1 MQITTS
7 ATSATSANS
16 AIRRAAHRRT
26 FTLATGVALLGFAFA
41 SPAAFAQGPAAYP
54 VKPITMVVPFPPGG
68 PTDLVARVLA
78 QKLGEQMGQSILVDN
93 RGGANGNIGAQV
105 VAKAPADGYTILYN
119 TSSITLSPAL
129 YKSVSYD
136 VQKDF
141 APVAL
146 VAVVPLALVVHPSVP
161 ANNVKEFVAYAKAH
175 PGKLSY
181 GSAGN
186 GNVTH
191 LGAFQFV
198 QANGIEATHVPYKG
212 SAPAD
217 VDLVGNQIQFMT
229 DTVNSV
235 MGFVRDKRL
244 KMLAVTTGKRMS
256 LFPGVPTLAESG
268 MPGFEVG
275 AWQGVMVP
283 AGTPPAV
290 VEKLNAEIVKA
301 LKSPDVRERLAL
313 QGAEPLGSSP
323 QEYGDYVKKELA
335 RWAGVVK
342 ATGVTLD

>member
-1 MQITTS
+1 MHS
-7 ATSATSANS
+7 SPHSS
-16 AIRRAAHRRT
+16 PSSRRLARRS
-26 FTLATGVALLGFAFA
+26 FALASTAALLGLAT
-41 SPAAFAQGPAAYP
+41 PTAFAQGHAFPA
-54 VKPITMVVPFPPGG
+54 KPITMVVPFPPGG

-161 ANNVKEFVAYAKAH
+161 ASNVKEFVAYAKAH

-217 VDLVGNQIQFMT
+217 VDLVGGQIQFMT

-235 MGFVRDKRL
+235 MSFVRDKRM
-244 KMLAVTTGKRMS
+244 KMLAVTTAKRMT
-256 LFPGVPTLAESG
+256 LFPDVPTLAESG

-283 AGTPPAV
+283 TGTPQAV
-290 VEKLNAEIVKA
+290 VDKLNAEIVKA

-313 QGAEPLGSSP
+313 QGAEPLGSTP
-323 QEYGDYVKKELA
+323 QEYGAYVKKELA

>member
-1 MQITTS
+1 MKFI
-7 ATSATSANS
+7 
-16 AIRRAAHRRT
+16 AHRRR
-26 FTLATGVALLGFAFA
+26 LLGVLVAA
-41 SPAAFAQGPAAYP
+41 LVAPAVHAQGAAPPAGAYP
-54 VKPITMVVPFPPGG
+54 TKPITMVVPFPPGG

-78 QKLGEQMGQSILVDN
+78 QKIGEQMGQSVLVDN
-93 RGGANGNIGAQV
+93 RGGANGNIGAAF

-119 TSSITLSPAL
+119 TSSITLSPSL
-129 YKSVSYD
+129 YKNVPYD
-136 VQKDF
+136 VSKDF
-141 APVAL
+141 LPVAS
-146 VAVVPLALVVHPSVP
+146 VAVVPLGLVVNPSVP
-161 ANNVKEFVAYAKAH
+161 ANTVAEFVAYAKAN

-198 QANGIEATHVPYKG
+198 QANGLEATHVPYKG

-217 VDLVGNQIQFMT
+217 VDLVGGQIQFMT

-235 MGFVRDKRL
+235 MPFVRDKRL
-244 KMLAVTTGKRMS
+244 KMLAVTTGKRMA
-256 LFPGVPTLAESG
+256 LFPDVPTLAESG

-283 AGTPPAV
+283 AGTPGAV
-290 VEKLNAEIVKA
+290 VTRLNAEIVA
-301 LKSPDVRERLAL
+301 ALAL
-313 QGAEPLGSSP
+313 QGAEPLGSTP
-323 QEYGDYVKKELA
+323 AEYGAYVQKELR

>member
-1 MQITTS
+1 MHS
-7 ATSATSANS
+7 SPLLNFLS
-16 AIRRAAHRRT
+16 RRS
-26 FTLATGVALLGFAFA
+26 LALASTAALLGFASA
-41 SPAAFAQGPAAYP
+41 GAFAQGPAFP
-54 VKPITMVVPFPPGG
+54 SKPITMVVPFPPGG

-146 VAVVPLALVVHPSVP
+146 VAVVPLALVVHPSIP

-217 VDLVGNQIQFMT
+217 VDLVGGQIQFMT

-235 MGFVRDKRL
+235 MSFVRDKRM
-244 KMLAVTTGKRMS
+244 KMLAVTTAKRMT
-256 LFPGVPTLAESG
+256 LFPDVPTLAESG

-283 AGTPPAV
+283 TGTPQAV
-290 VEKLNAEIVKA
+290 VDKLNAEIVKA
-301 LKSPDVRERLAL
+301 LKSPDVRQRLAL
-313 QGAEPLGSSP
+313 QGAEPLGSTP
-323 QEYGDYVKKELA
+323 QEYGAYVKKELA

>member
-1 MQITTS
+1 MPDDIVPTH
-7 ATSATSANS
+7 ANT
-16 AIRRAAHRRT
+16 IRRSALVIALGLLSLAAPMVHAQPR
-26 FTLATGVALLGFAFA
+26 
-41 SPAAFAQGPAAYP
+41 AADAYP
-54 VKPITMVVPFPPGG
+54 TKPITMVVPFPPGG

-78 QKLGEQMGQSILVDN
+78 QKLGEQMGQSVLVDN
-93 RGGANGNIGAQV
+93 RGGANGNIGAQAV
-105 VAKAPADGYTILYN
+105 VKAPADGYTLLYN

-129 YKSVSYD
+129 YRNVPYD
-136 VQKDF
+136 VQKDL

-161 ANNVKEFVAYAKAH
+161 ANTVKEFVAYAKAN

-198 QANGIEATHVPYKG
+198 QANGLEATHVPYKG

-235 MGFVRDKRL
+235 MGFVRDKRM
-244 KMLAVTTGKRMS
+244 KMLAVTTAKRMS
-256 LFPGVPTLAESG
+256 LFPDVPTLTESG

-290 VEKLNAEIVKA
+290 VERLNTEIQKA
-301 LKSPDVRERLAL
+301 LKSSDVRERLAL
-313 QGAEPLGSSP
+313 QGAEPLGSTS
-323 QEYGDYVKKELA
+323 QEYGAYVKKELV

-342 ATGVTLD
+342 ATGITLD

>member
-1 MQITTS
+1 MPIDIAPT
-7 ATSATSANS
+7 
-16 AIRRAAHRRT
+16 RRASHRRT
-26 FTLATGVALLGFAFA
+26 FSLAVSAALLGFAFT
-41 SPAAFAQGPAAYP
+41 SPAALAQGPGTYP
-54 VKPITMVVPFPPGG
+54 AKPITMIVPFPPGG

-105 VAKAPADGYTILYN
+105 VAKAAADGYTLLYN

-141 APVAL
+141 TPVAL
-146 VAVVPLALVVHPSVP
+146 VAVVPLALVVHPSIP
-161 ANNVKEFVAYAKAH
+161 ANTVKEFVAYAKAH

-235 MGFVRDKRL
+235 MSFVRDKRL
-244 KMLAVTTGKRMS
+244 KMLAVTTAKRMT
-256 LFPGVPTLAESG
+256 LFPDVPTLAESG

-275 AWQGVMVP
+275 AWQGAMVP

-313 QGAEPLGSSP
+313 QGAEPLGSTP
-323 QEYGDYVKKELA
+323 QEYGAYVKKELA

>member
-1 MQITTS
+1 MTS
-7 ATSATSANS
+7 IERRRMAIGAIVAT
-16 AIRRAAHRRT
+16 AA
-26 FTLATGVALLGFAFA
+26 LGMG
-41 SPAAFAQGPAAYP
+41 PAFAQGAAPPAGAYP
-54 VKPITMVVPFPPGG
+54 TKPITMVVPFPPGG

-78 QKLGEQMGQSILVDN
+78 QKIGEQLGQSVLVDN
-93 RGGANGNIGAQV
+93 RGGANGNIGAAY

-119 TSSITLSPAL
+119 TSSITLSPSL
-129 YKSVSYD
+129 YKNVPYD
-136 VQKDF
+136 VSKDF
-141 APVAL
+141 LPVAS
-146 VAVVPLALVVHPSVP
+146 VAVVPLGLVVNPSVP
-161 ANNVKEFVAYAKAH
+161 ANTVAEFVAYAKAH

-198 QANGIEATHVPYKG
+198 QANGLEATHVPYKG

-217 VDLVGNQIQFMT
+217 VDLVGGQIQFMT

-235 MGFVRDKRL
+235 MPFVRDRRL
-244 KMLAVTTGKRMS
+244 KMLAVTTGKRMA
-256 LFPGVPTLAESG
+256 LFPDVPTLAESG

-275 AWQGVMVP
+275 AWQGVMGP
-283 AGTPPAV
+283 AGTPPDV
-290 VEKLNAEIVKA
+290 VARLNAEIVKA
-301 LKSPDVRERLAL
+301 LGTAAVRERLAL
-313 QGAEPLGSSP
+313 QGAEPLGSTP
-323 QEYGDYVKKELA
+323 AEYGAYVQKELR

>member
-1 MQITTS
+1 MHS
-7 ATSATSANS
+7 SPSLNFLS
-16 AIRRAAHRRT
+16 RRS
-26 FTLATGVALLGFAFA
+26 LALASTAALLGFASA
-41 SPAAFAQGPAAYP
+41 GAFAQGPAFP
-54 VKPITMVVPFPPGG
+54 SKPITMVVPFPPGG

-105 VAKAPADGYTILYN
+105 VAKASADGYTILYN

-146 VAVVPLALVVHPSVP
+146 VAVVPLALVVHPSIP

-217 VDLVGNQIQFMT
+217 VDLVGGQIQFMT

-235 MGFVRDKRL
+235 MSFVRDKRM
-244 KMLAVTTGKRMS
+244 KMLAVTTAKRMT
-256 LFPGVPTLAESG
+256 LFPDVPTLAESG

-283 AGTPPAV
+283 TGTPQAV
-290 VEKLNAEIVKA
+290 VDKLNAEIVKA
-301 LKSPDVRERLAL
+301 LKSPDVRQRLAL
-313 QGAEPLGSSP
+313 QGAEPLGSTP
-323 QEYGDYVKKELA
+323 QEYGAYVKKELA

>member
-1 MQITTS
+1 
-7 ATSATSANS
+7 
-16 AIRRAAHRRT
+16 
-26 FTLATGVALLGFAFA
+26 
-41 SPAAFAQGPAAYP
+41 
-54 VKPITMVVPFPPGG
+54 MVVPFPPGG

-78 QKLGEQMGQSILVDN
+78 KKLGEQMGQSVLVDN
-93 RGGANGNIGAQV
+93 RAGANGNIGAQV
-105 VAKAPADGYTILYN
+105 VAKAAADGYTILYN

-146 VAVVPLALVVHPSVP
+146 VAVVPLALVVNPSIP

-198 QANGIEATHVPYKG
+198 QANGIDAAHVPYKG

-217 VDLVGNQIQFMT
+217 VDLVGNQVQFMT

-235 MGFVRDKRL
+235 MSFVRDKRL
-244 KMLAVTTGKRMS
+244 KMLGGDHSQAHVAVPRMC
-256 LFPGVPTLAESG
+256 PHARGVGHAGLRG
-268 MPGFEVG
+268 G
-275 AWQGVMVP
+275 AHAHGR
-283 AGTPPAV
+283 A
-290 VEKLNAEIVKA
+290 
-301 LKSPDVRERLAL
+301 
-313 QGAEPLGSSP
+313 
-323 QEYGDYVKKELA
+323 
-335 RWAGVVK
+335 
-342 ATGVTLD
+342 